1 MASPLQRLHNRL
13 RWPFVIWL
21 TFMWILLMGDL
32 TWGNLVAGLLLGL
45 AVVLMLPLPP
55 VPRQNTTIRWD
66 RLIMFVLRWLWDLIV
81 ASIRVAWLALRPEPT
96 PKGAIVQVPMRVSS
110 ELVLYLATCAYNLQ
124 PGGTVTDINVAKRL
138 WTVHLL
144 DASTPQALEREI
156 QNVATLERQM
166 IDIFENP
173 PRSLKR
179 SSAGAREARE
189 ARAARKA
196 ER

>member
-1 MASPLQRLHNRL
+1 MASPLQRLNNRL
-13 RWPFVIWL
+13 RWPFVLWL

-32 TWGNLVAGLLLGL
+32 TWGNLIAGVLLGL
-45 AVVLMLPLPP
+45 AVVLVLPLPP
-55 VPRQNTTIRWD
+55 VPRQHTTIRWD

-81 ASIRVAWLALRPEPT
+81 ASARVAWLALRPDPT

-124 PGGTVTDINVAKRL
+124 PGGTVTDINVANRL

-144 DASTPQALEREI
+144 NASTPQALEREI

-179 SSAGAREARE
+179 SVNEAPR
-189 ARAARKA
+189 ARKVT
-196 ER
+196 R